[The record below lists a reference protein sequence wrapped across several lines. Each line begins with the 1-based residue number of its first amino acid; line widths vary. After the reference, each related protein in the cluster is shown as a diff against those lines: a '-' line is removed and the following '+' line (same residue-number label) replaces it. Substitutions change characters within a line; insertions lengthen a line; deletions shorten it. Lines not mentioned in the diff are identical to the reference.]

1 MKNVGDRTIS
11 GRLIIT
17 SMTDRNVV
25 RLERDGK
32 RTIVADR
39 YDGKRF
45 NGPNDVVVKSD
56 GAVYFTDT
64 VFGMRGGA
72 DSPAR
77 ALPFNGFY
85 LVKNGKATLLGSDK
99 DHPGEFPNGITLSP
113 DEKVLYVTAGF
124 GKPCDTTCCLT
135 IQWPMGGCSSRQAM
149 TE

>member
-1 MKNVGDRTIS
+1 MGDRTIS

-64 VFGMRGGA
+64 
-72 DSPAR
+72 
-77 ALPFNGFY
+77 
-85 LVKNGKATLLGSDK
+85 
-99 DHPGEFPNGITLSP
+99 
-113 DEKVLYVTAGF
+113 
-124 GKPCDTTCCLT
+124 
-135 IQWPMGGCSSRQAM
+135 
-149 TE
+149 